1 LISEDAWDVYDHKE
15 LPKEHQLDRLKV
27 NEIYEALKGFVEM
40 KNVNIEVTLYTEDKD
55 KQARQS

>member
-1 LISEDAWDVYDHKE
+1 

-27 NEIYEALKGFVEM
+27 NEIYEALKGFVEL

>member
-1 LISEDAWDVYDHKE
+1 MISEDAWDVYDHRE
-15 LPKEHQLDRLKV
+15 LPKENQLDRLKV
-27 NEIYEALKGFVEM
+27 NEIYEALKGFVEL

>member
-1 LISEDAWDVYDHKE
+1 LISEDAWDVYDHRE
-15 LPKEHQLDRLKV
+15 LPKENQLDRLKV

>member
-1 LISEDAWDVYDHKE
+1 LISEDAWDVYDHRE
-15 LPKEHQLDRLKV
+15 LPKENQLDRLKV
-27 NEIYEALKGFVEM
+27 NEIYEALKGFVEL